1 MSSKMAVDSS
11 HAETLEETSG
21 EQQVQLDFQLKR
33 DIPLGQVKE
42 QESPGILKANSLKKK
57 YDLGEHVVNALMGI
71 DFEVKEGDFVALM
84 GPSGS
89 GKSTLLHL
97 LGGLDKPSEG
107 DVTLAGQPLAA
118 LSDKQAT
125 LARRHNVGFIFQFF
139 NLLPT
144 LTAKE
149 NVSLPLIIDGKN
161 LRKYNQKIDAV
172 LELVGLSDRA
182 DHKPDQ
188 LSGGEQ
194 QRVAIAR
201 ALVTDPAIVLAD
213 EPTGNLDSKTGKAI
227 MDLLRRSCD
236 ELGQTIVVVTHDARA
251 AAYADRVVFLSD
263 GNIVHDISYDGVE
276 DMSQRVRTV
285 IETMEILD
293 T

>member
-1 MSSKMAVDSS
+1 MPVQP
-11 HAETLEETSG
+11 
-21 EQQVQLDFQLKR
+21 EQTEDLPV
-33 DIPLGQVKE
+33 
-42 QESPGILKANSLKKK
+42 ILKAESLKKQ
-57 YDLGEHVVNALMGI
+57 YDLGEHIVNALIGV
-71 DFEVKEGDFVALM
+71 DFEVKKGDFVALM

-97 LGGLDKPSEG
+97 LGGLDKPSDGEL
-107 DVTLAGQPLAA
+107 TLAGLQLAT

-125 LARRHNVGFIFQFF
+125 LARRHNVGFVFQFF

-161 LRKYNQKIDAV
+161 LRKHRDQIDSK
-172 LELVGLSDRA
+172 LELVGLTDRA
-182 DHKPDQ
+182 NHKPDQ

-201 ALVTDPAIVLAD
+201 ALVTEPAIVLAD

-251 AAYADRVVFLSD
+251 AAYADRIVFLSD
-263 GNIVHDISYDGVE
+263 GEVVHEISYDGIE
-276 DMSQRVRTV
+276 DMSQRVK
-285 IETMEILD
+285 IIIGTMETLE